1 MRKNNLQKIGGLIM
15 WSYTRNK
22 SLIILCS
29 IVQFFM
35 AVALVYGYS
44 LIIPDYSTEVKYYL
58 ASGAITIGII
68 TIGCTISA
76 QTISS
81 DKQNGIIN
89 YLKTLPVK
97 RQFILFS
104 DLFIWMISSL
114 LGIFISFIIVFLKFR
129 LVPIISL
136 ANFSVILLILI
147 TMLSLGF
154 AIAYCSSPNLM
165 TLSTQLILMIGLLF
179 SPILFPAER
188 IPTIILNLYRFLPF
202 VPSGD
207 LIRNSIFY
215 GQDIS
220 VTNVIILAA
229 WLSICFFISLKCLSK
244 LD

>member
-1 MRKNNLQKIGGLIM
+1 
-15 WSYTRNK
+15 
-22 SLIILCS
+22 
-29 IVQFFM
+29 M
-35 AVALVYGYS
+35 AIALVYGYS

-114 LGIFISFIIVFLKFR
+114 LEYLFHLLLFLKFR

-165 TLSTQLILMIGLLF
+165 TLSTQLILMIGLFIF
-179 SPILFPAER
+179 S
-188 IPTIILNLYRFLPF
+188 
-202 VPSGD
+202 
-207 LIRNSIFY
+207 NSF
-215 GQDIS
+215 S
-220 VTNVIILAA
+220 
-229 WLSICFFISLKCLSK
+229 C
-244 LD
+244 

>member
-35 AVALVYGYS
+35 AIALVYGYS

-114 LGIFISFIIVFLKFR
+114 LGIFISFIIVFLKF
-129 LVPIISL
+129 PH
-136 ANFSVILLILI
+136 
-147 TMLSLGF
+147 LSSQVQQV
-154 AIAYCSSPNLM
+154 Y
-165 TLSTQLILMIGLLF
+165 
-179 SPILFPAER
+179 
-188 IPTIILNLYRFLPF
+188 
-202 VPSGD
+202 
-207 LIRNSIFY
+207 
-215 GQDIS
+215 
-220 VTNVIILAA
+220 
-229 WLSICFFISLKCLSK
+229 
-244 LD
+244 